1 MPYWISPHFSDD
13 HFPGGPSLDDK
24 VAIFADRVRGWQ
36 LDIADRLQRDVQHSG
51 FAVLSVVV
59 SYFEMIAKYRDGFVG
74 AGKSEHYFSEGL
86 EWVAPAIRP
95 HGEVRKRLYEAV
107 RCGMY
112 HSGTTLHGVILTD
125 DADAALQSSQDGQTI
140 VINPHRLVPA
150 LQDHF
155 SRYVVTLQ
163 NASNEAERLNFQKR
177 FDLGV

>member
-1 MPYWISPHFSDD
+1 MPYWISPHFRDD
-13 HFPGGPSLDDK
+13 HFPVGPSLDDK

-74 AGKSEHYFSEGL
+74 TGKSEHYFTQGV
-86 EWVAPAIRP
+86 EWVFPAIGP
-95 HGEVRKRLYEAV
+95 HGQVLKRLYKAV

-112 HSGTTLHGVILTD
+112 HSGITLHGVGITD
-125 DADAALQSSQDGQTI
+125 EGDAALRSTQDGQNI
-140 VINPHRLVPA
+140 MINPHQLVPA

-163 NASNEAERLNFQKR
+163 NALNEAERLNFQKR
-177 FDLGV
+177 FDRGV

>member
-1 MPYWISPHFSDD
+1 MIISRAGQALMTRWPYSPTGSA
-13 HFPGGPSLDDK
+13 GGNWTLRTASS
-24 VAIFADRVRGWQ
+24 ATF
-36 LDIADRLQRDVQHSG
+36 QHSG

-74 AGKSEHYFSEGL
+74 TGKSEHYFTQGV
-86 EWVAPAIRP
+86 EWVFPAIRP
-95 HGEVRKRLYEAV
+95 HQQVLKRLYKAV

-112 HSGTTLHGVILTD
+112 HSGITLHGVVITD
-125 DADAALQSSQDGQTI
+125 EGDAALRSSQDGQNI
-140 VINPHRLVPA
+140 IINPHQLVPA

-177 FDLGV
+177 FDRGV